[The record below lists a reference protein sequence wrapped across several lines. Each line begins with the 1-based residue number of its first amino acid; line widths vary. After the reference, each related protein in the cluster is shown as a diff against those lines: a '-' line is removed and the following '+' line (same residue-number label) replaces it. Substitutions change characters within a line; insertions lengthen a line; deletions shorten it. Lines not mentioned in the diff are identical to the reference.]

1 MLREDGALGGRGVQL
16 IDMSELRATEPRLVP
31 AEQHTSDLLQ
41 QLQSG
46 LIPRAK
52 IDERW
57 NVAWRYRASD
67 DAMMLGG
74 DFLGILDRPDGSLA
88 LMVGDVAGRG
98 ASAAGIGS
106 MLRSGWLALVH
117 GGASMEDIPIAL
129 DTVLKG
135 QTRGSGVF
143 ATACFVEI
151 DRSRSTAKVISAGH
165 DSPLLI
171 TPSSASLLVSEHGP
185 ALSLGSREGWP
196 LQRVQISTPAT
207 VVLYTDGL
215 TESRQDESSPRLGI
229 EGLLASIDRGSLV
242 TQPPQEALDR
252 LLEEALPE
260 RIQDL
265 RDDLAVILVALGD

>member
-1 MLREDGALGGRGVQL
+1 
-16 IDMSELRATEPRLVP
+16 MSESGAAAPRLVRG
-31 AEQHTSDLLQ
+31 AQHSSDLLQ

-46 LIPRAK
+46 LVPRAK

-57 NVAWRYRASD
+57 KIAWRYRASD

-117 GGASMEDIPIAL
+117 GGVRMEDIPIAL

-135 QTRGSGVF
+135 QTRGSGMF

-151 DRSRSTAKVISAGH
+151 DRSGSTAKIISAGH

-185 ALSLGSREGWP
+185 ALSLGSGEGWP
-196 LQRVQISTPAT
+196 LERVQISTRAT
-207 VVLYTDGL
+207 IVLYTDGL
-215 TESRQDESSPRLGI
+215 TECRHDESSPRLGI
-229 EGLLASIDRGSLV
+229 EGLLASVDRGSLV

-265 RDDLAVILVALGD
+265 RDDLAVILLALGN

>member
-1 MLREDGALGGRGVQL
+1 MSGLG
-16 IDMSELRATEPRLVP
+16 ATEPRLLT
-31 AEQHTSDLLQ
+31 AEQHTSDLLH

-46 LIPRAK
+46 LVPRAK

-57 NVAWRYRASD
+57 KVAWRYRASE

-88 LMVGDVAGRG
+88 LMIGDVAGRG

-117 GGASMEDIPIAL
+117 AGVRMEDIPLAL
-129 DTVLKG
+129 DTLLKG

-143 ATACFVEI
+143 STACFVEV
-151 DRSRSTAKVISAGH
+151 DRSGSAAKVISAGH
-165 DSPLLI
+165 ESPLLI
-171 TPSSASLLVSEHGP
+171 TPSSASHLVSEHGP
-185 ALSLGSREGWP
+185 ALSLGSGEEWP
-196 LQRVQISTPAT
+196 LQRVEINTPAT

-215 TESRQDESSPRLGI
+215 TESRHDESSPRLGL
-229 EGLLASIDRGSLV
+229 EGLLASIDSSLLL

-252 LLEEALPE
+252 LLEGALPE

-265 RDDLAVILVALGD
+265 RDDLAVILVALAD

>member
-1 MLREDGALGGRGVQL
+1 
-16 IDMSELRATEPRLVP
+16 MSELKATEPRLVP

-46 LIPRAK
+46 LVPHAK
-52 IDERW
+52 IDQRW
-57 NVAWRYRASD
+57 KVSWRYRPSE

-88 LMVGDVAGRG
+88 LMIGDVAGRG

-117 GGASMEDIPIAL
+117 AGISMEDIPLAL
-129 DTVLKG
+129 DTLLKG

-151 DRSRSTAKVISAGH
+151 DRPGSSAKIISAGH
-165 DSPLLI
+165 ESPLLI
-171 TPSSASLLVSEHGP
+171 TPSSASLLASEHGP
-185 ALSLGSREGWP
+185 ALSLGSGEEWP
-196 LQRVQISTPAT
+196 LQRVQIRTPAT

-215 TESRQDESSPRLGI
+215 TESRHDESSPRLGL
-229 EGLLASIDRGSLV
+229 EGLLASVDRSSLV
-242 TQPPQEALDR
+242 AQPPHEALDR
-252 LLEEALPE
+252 LLERALPE

-265 RDDLAVILVALGD
+265 RDDLAVILVALGG